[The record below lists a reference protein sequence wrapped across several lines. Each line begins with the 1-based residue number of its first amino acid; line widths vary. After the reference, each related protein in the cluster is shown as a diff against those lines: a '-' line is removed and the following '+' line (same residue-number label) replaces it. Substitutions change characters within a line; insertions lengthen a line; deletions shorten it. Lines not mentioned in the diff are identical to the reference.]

1 MSAIASG
8 RPQPSTFVRAR
19 AVERAKDMYPPDD
32 GKTQFGPVGGVFVM
46 GMGLLVLGIPVAA
59 LSNIGGRDFFR
70 GKTLNA
76 GTEITVLDASTH

>member
-1 MSAIASG
+1 MTWVFMQSAI
-8 RPQPSTFVRAR
+8 
-19 AVERAKDMYPPDD
+19 DMYAPDY
-32 GKTQFGPVGGVFVM
+32 GKTHFGPVGGVFVM

-76 GTEITVLDASTH
+76 GTEITVLDADPARSR

>member
-1 MSAIASG
+1 VFVQSAIDLYA
-8 RPQPSTFVRAR
+8 
-19 AVERAKDMYPPDD
+19 PDY
-32 GKTQFGPVGGVFVM
+32 GKPTSAQVGGVFVM

-76 GTEITVLDASTH
+76 GTEITVLDASAY

>member
-1 MSAIASG
+1 MKEN
-8 RPQPSTFVRAR
+8 R
-19 AVERAKDMYPPDD
+19 
-32 GKTQFGPVGGVFVM
+32 

-76 GTEITVLDASTH
+76 GTEITVPDASAH